1 MVNVFG
7 ELGDNLA
14 AELVLGDPPREV
26 SDDRLGVVNVR
37 VSNLKQEVAISSKDG
52 APKFDPGVALSQQ
65 FGTPRQC
72 GGGKPCSGVIL
83 KLVQYK
89 KNLIKEDPNKQNQD
103 VEIYSSQVWI
113 FLFLC
118 LPACINV
125 CNKRE
130 WNNCFTKN
138 NQEILI
144 DLADFAL
151 REPPEDKFNGRCFA
165 GMV

>member
-1 MVNVFG
+1 MVDVFD

-14 AELVLGDPPREV
+14 AELVLGDPPRVV

-37 VSNLKQEVAISSKDG
+37 VSNLKQEVAISSETG
-52 APKFDPGVALSQQ
+52 APKFDPGAALSQQ

-83 KLVQYK
+83 KLVRYK
-89 KNLIKEDPNKQNQD
+89 KNLIKEDPNKRNQD

-118 LPACINV
+118 LPAYINV
-125 CNKRE
+125 CNK
-130 WNNCFTKN
+130 WNGIIVLLK
-138 NQEILI
+138 II
-144 DLADFAL
+144 
-151 REPPEDKFNGRCFA
+151 KKY
-165 GMV
+165 